1 MKGKAEPRRREERLS
16 HELHGFTPMKRII
29 RDTSCHSWQRKVFAF
44 ALFALA
50 ILIGPGTAPVVAQQ
64 ELLTNPGFEGFY
76 VQQCCHIEPGF
87 DPNSPYAEIA
97 VAVGWRA
104 WWVEPDSSPDYP
116 SGCNYAVTGESCQP
130 YHRPEFRDLAV
141 DPTRI
146 HSGTNAQKYFTFYST
161 HLAGVYQQV
170 SGVAVGQTY
179 RFSAYME
186 AWSTNNEA
194 PGAPSSGQPS
204 MDMRVGIDPTG
215 GANPFSSNIVWS
227 QQPSSFDAWALY
239 SVDAVALSTS
249 LTVYTR
255 SHPTFAWRHN
265 DIYLDDASLITIGG
279 GAPVTQP
286 QTGGSTTT
294 PDAPPVN
301 AAPVSNATPTWP
313 PTSTPLPSGEV
324 WYTVRP
330 GDTLAVIAYYH
341 GTTPDEIKR
350 LNALNSDII
359 FPRQKLLIGHAPT
372 LPAVTQPPPATP
384 TFTPGLVSLPTNTPA
399 PVAAL
404 AVPTSAPAVLSAD
417 YGQLCVVAYNDLN
430 GNASND
436 NEPSLPDVRVTL
448 SVGNTPLDGYVTTTE
463 TTHCFPQL
471 SPGTYTVSVAAPPG
485 YTTTTTSESAVQL
498 EAGKVITLVFG
509 LAPAA
514 TTEAA
519 TAAIDSG
526 LIVFGV
532 GVAAMV
538 IALIGMAV
546 VVLRRK

>member
-1 MKGKAEPRRREERLS
+1 
-16 HELHGFTPMKRII
+16 MKRGILFKTI
-29 RDTSCHSWQRKVFAF
+29 PIKHEGTKARRHKELLVPWCLRAF
-44 ALFALA
+44 VIVNYLWLNAS
-50 ILIGPGTAPVVAQQ
+50 APAAAAPLTQQ
-64 ELLTNPGFEGFY
+64 ELLTNPGFEGVY
-76 VQQCCHIEPGF
+76 VQQCCHTEPGF

-97 VAVGWRA
+97 VAPGWRA
-104 WWVEPDSSPDYP
+104 WWVEPDSSPDFP
-116 SGCNYAVTGESCQP
+116 GGCNYAATGESCQP

-141 DPTRI
+141 DPVRI

-161 HLAGVYQQV
+161 HQAGVYQQV
-170 SGVAVGQTY
+170 SGVTVGQAY
-179 RFSAYME
+179 RFSAYMQ
-186 AWSTNNEA
+186 AWSTNSEA

-215 GANPFSSNIVWS
+215 GTNPFSPNIVWS

-239 SVDAVALSTS
+239 SVEAIAQSAT

-265 DIYLDDASLITIGG
+265 DIYLDDASLIAVSG
-279 GAPVTQP
+279 GAAITQP
-286 QTGGSTTT
+286 QTSGSNTT
-294 PDAPPVN
+294 PGAPPANV
-301 AAPVSNATPTWP
+301 APVNATPTWP

-330 GDTLAVIAYYH
+330 GNTLAVIAFYH

-350 LNALNSDII
+350 LNSLNSDII
-359 FPRQKLLIGHAPT
+359 FPGQQLLLGFAPT
-372 LPAVTQPPPATP
+372 LPAVTEPPPATP
-384 TFTPGLVSLPTNTPA
+384 TATPELVQLPTTGSA
-399 PVAAL
+399 PVVAL
-404 AVPTSAPAVLSAD
+404 AAPTTAPAVLSPD

-436 NEPSLPDVRVTL
+436 NEPSLPEVRVTL

-485 YTTTTTSESAVQL
+485 YTATTTSESAVQL

-509 LAPAA
+509 LTAV
-514 TTEAA
+514 A
-519 TAAIDSG
+519 TAESVAPGIDPG
-526 LIVFGV
+526 LILFGA
-532 GVAAMV
+532 GIVAMIV
-538 IALIGMAV
+538 ALIGMVAV
-546 VVLRRK
+546 ALRKK